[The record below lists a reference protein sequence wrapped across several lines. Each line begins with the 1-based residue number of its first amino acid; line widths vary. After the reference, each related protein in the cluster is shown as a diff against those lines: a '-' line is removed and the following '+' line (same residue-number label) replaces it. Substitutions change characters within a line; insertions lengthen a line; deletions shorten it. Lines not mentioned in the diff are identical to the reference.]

1 MVTGT
6 RRMASASGW
15 LVGMFPCST
24 ARVTTETMHQAA
36 ITPLHDRAARSHSRN
51 RAMKIGLIDTHLAR
65 QQAIHSALQPT
76 RFECVPLFLSRQVF
90 EAIDLHGINLLMV
103 GAQAHDMPGL
113 SLVRTVRDRVGS
125 GMAIVYLANG
135 QADTETADALN
146 HGADLCFQGEIRP
159 PELLARLDALIR
171 RFAVSRAVR
180 ASEIQLGP
188 YTLDRQNRSIRLRDT
203 SVAVHAREFEL
214 ALLLFA
220 NAGRVLSR
228 ADIEL
233 ALWGRELSPYSR
245 TLDTHV
251 SRLRKKLLLGTENG
265 LRLRAIYGQ
274 GFCLE
279 RVMDAVAAN

>member
-1 MVTGT
+1 MYNMT
-6 RRMASASGW
+6 
-15 LVGMFPCST
+15 
-24 ARVTTETMHQAA
+24 
-36 ITPLHDRAARSHSRN
+36 ITPRTDPATYGHPRY
-51 RAMKIGLIDTHLAR
+51 RAMKIGLIDTHSGR
-65 QQAIHSALQPT
+65 QQAIHSALRPT

-103 GAQAHDMPGL
+103 GSHAHDMPGL
-113 SLVRTVRDRVGS
+113 SLVRHVRERVGPS
-125 GMAIVYLANG
+125 MAIVYLGDG
-135 QADTETADALN
+135 QADSETADALN

-159 PELLARLDALIR
+159 PELLARLDALVR

-180 ASEIQLGP
+180 VSEIELGP
-188 YTLDRQNRSIRLRDT
+188 YSIDRQNRSIRVRDMAV
-203 SVAVHAREFEL
+203 SVHAREFEL

-251 SRLRKKLLLGTENG
+251 SRLRKKLQLGAENG

-279 RVMDAVAAN
+279 RVIEGGAA